1 MKKGIKHQER
11 FLTQIMGDT
20 DYDQKIE
27 DLKQQIEEI
36 KLNYKQEM
44 KDHKA
49 TEGPL
54 KESHMRLVHLE
65 EEHARCK

>member
-27 DLKQQIEEI
+27 DLKQ
-36 KLNYKQEM
+36 
-44 KDHKA
+44 
-49 TEGPL
+49 
-54 KESHMRLVHLE
+54 
-65 EEHARCK
+65 

>member
-1 MKKGIKHQER
+1 
-11 FLTQIMGDT
+11 MGDT

-44 KDHKA
+44 KDHKI